1 MQALYN
7 AEDAVIDARSLYEKA
22 FRRRKGTNAD
32 RRGSGGS
39 GGSGSNSGG
48 AAEWFSSMGNTL
60 AGVFGGTEEV
70 ALLAEALS
78 TASGR
83 LKVAKVRGTCAG
95 GIRLQALPHALLR

>member
-1 MQALYN
+1 
-7 AEDAVIDARSLYEKA
+7 VIDARSLYEKA

-32 RRGSGGS
+32 RRGNNSSGSSGS
-39 GGSGSNSGG
+39 NSNSGG

-78 TASGR
+78 TASAS
-83 LKVAKVRGTCAG
+83 LKVAKV
-95 GIRLQALPHALLR
+95 